1 AGILDLLSHLLNRL
15 RNHALLHGVLHLVV
29 TNTVPPT
36 GEDLH
41 GAAPHPRPCPPGDDT
56 TLERPPP
63 PGDGDNSPVSTPH
76 AERPRTWRSGVVQRS
91 ARLLAAVLSRS
102 GAGVSRVRVSRR
114 PG

>member
-1 AGILDLLSHLLNRL
+1 RL

-63 PGDGDNSPVSTPH
+63 PGDGDNSPCSSPSREPASPQVTGLRRG
-76 AERPRTWRSGVVQRS
+76 EGVVDNPRRRS
-91 ARLLAAVLSRS
+91 CAGPDRHVLEHALGHR
-102 GAGVSRVRVSRR
+102 GA
-114 PG
+114 P